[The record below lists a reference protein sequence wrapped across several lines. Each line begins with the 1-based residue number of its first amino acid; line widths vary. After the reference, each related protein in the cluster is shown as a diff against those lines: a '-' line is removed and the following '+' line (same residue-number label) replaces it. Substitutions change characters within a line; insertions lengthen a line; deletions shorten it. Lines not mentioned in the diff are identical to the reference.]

1 MEQIVIVQRIL
12 PEGRAQVACQ
22 RKSACSGD
30 CHKCAGCGA
39 AAETVVVEAENA
51 IGAGPGD
58 WVLLR
63 SSSKTVLRAAAV
75 LYGLP
80 VLLFFLGWA
89 LGELAGRLP
98 GLFGALG
105 FGLGLGAALLY
116 DRKMTKS
123 RSVSYEIIGYAE
135 ESK

>member
-58 WVLLR
+58 WVILR
-63 SSSKTVLRAAAV
+63 SSSKTVLRAPRRWACLA
-75 LYGLP
+75 LP
-80 VLLFFLGWA
+80 
-89 LGELAGRLP
+89 
-98 GLFGALG
+98 
-105 FGLGLGAALLY
+105 
-116 DRKMTKS
+116 
-123 RSVSYEIIGYAE
+123 
-135 ESK
+135 